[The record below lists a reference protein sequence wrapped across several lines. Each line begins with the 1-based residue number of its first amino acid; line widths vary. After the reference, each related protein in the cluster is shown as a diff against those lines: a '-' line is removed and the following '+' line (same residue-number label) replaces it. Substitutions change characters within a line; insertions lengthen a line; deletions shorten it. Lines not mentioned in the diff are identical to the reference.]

1 MHIQSALLLGLATL
15 LFACAEQPTSYAPR
29 YGSYD
34 GPEYATPAYGYAPGY
49 PGPDYGGSDLFMG
62 GAGYWAS
69 GEDRDP
75 YWYHRHDGDRDRAW
89 QEHELR
95 RGENDAQTPAQ
106 VWQQLQQQKAAAQAA
121 QTQAL
126 QGREQAAQ
134 RMYEQRAQTLAA
146 QQQALSAA
154 RARGLIQ

>member
-1 MHIQSALLLGLATL
+1 M
-15 LFACAEQPTSYAPR
+15 
-29 YGSYD
+29 
-34 GPEYATPAYGYAPGY
+34 
-49 PGPDYGGSDLFMG
+49 FMG
-62 GAGYWAS
+62 GGGYWAS
-69 GEDRDP
+69 GEDRDR
-75 YWYHRHDGDRDRAW
+75 YWYHPRHGGDRDRAW

-95 RGENDAQTPAQ
+95 RGENDAQTRAQ
-106 VWQQLQQQKAAAQAA
+106 VWQQVQQQRAAAQAA

-126 QGREQAAQ
+126 QAREQAAQ